1 MKKDVLTTFEASRY
15 LNVAPK
21 TVSNWIDAG
30 YLKAYRT
37 VGGHRR
43 ISREDLEAFISAQ
56 QSGRRLRT
64 APRRNRILIVDDEPA
79 VLDALAQGLRQ
90 MDPPCDVETASSS
103 FEAGVKVAEF
113 SPDLIILD
121 ALMPGGEGANACRR
135 IRARPDTRHTKIIA
149 VTSEPNAALADE
161 FIRHGANRCIAGPLD
176 AEQIR
181 RDVTSLL
188 VGDD

>member
-1 MKKDVLTTFEASRY
+1 VKKDVLTTFEASRY

-43 ISREDLEAFISAQ
+43 IRREDLEAFISAQ

-64 APRRNRILIVDDEPA
+64 APRRKRVLIVDDEPA
-79 VLDALAQGLRQ
+79 VLDTLAQGLRQ
-90 MDPPCDVETASSS
+90 LDPPCEVETAASG

-113 SPDLIILD
+113 APDLIILD
-121 ALMPGGEGANACRR
+121 ALMPGSGGPEACRR
-135 IRARPDTRHTKIIA
+135 IRARPDTRRAKIIA
-149 VTSEPNAALADE
+149 VTAEPNAELADE
-161 FIRHGANRCIAGPLD
+161 FMRQGASRCVAGPLD
-176 AEQIR
+176 AEQLR
-181 RDVTSLL
+181 RDVSSLL
-188 VGDD
+188 AGDD

>member
-79 VLDALAQGLRQ
+79 VVDALAQGLRQ

-113 SPDLIILD
+113 APDLIILD
-121 ALMPGGEGANACRR
+121 VLMPGGEGADACRR

>member
-79 VLDALAQGLRQ
+79 VVDALAQGLRQ

-113 SPDLIILD
+113 APDLIILD
-121 ALMPGGEGANACRR
+121 ALMPGGEGADACRR

-149 VTSEPNAALADE
+149 VTSETNAALADE